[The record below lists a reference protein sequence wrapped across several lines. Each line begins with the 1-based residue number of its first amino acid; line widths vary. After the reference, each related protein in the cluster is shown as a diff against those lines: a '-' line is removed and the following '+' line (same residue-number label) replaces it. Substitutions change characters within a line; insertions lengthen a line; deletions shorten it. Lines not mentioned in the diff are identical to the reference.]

1 MLIRDLFVKS
11 IDRPINGVIKADQ
24 RDAESIWQELDE
36 YVVTKQIAEYFRRFF
51 DAYLAAADNPRDPV
65 LTARMGVWVSGFFGS
80 GKSHFIKIL
89 SYLLEN
95 LEAQDPSTG
104 ASRRAATFFDEHK
117 VKDPLLLA
125 DIQRATRG
133 SADVILFNIDAKA
146 DSKSDRDVILQ
157 VFLRVFNEKLG
168 YSGDA
173 PHIAGMERQLVAEGS
188 YDTFL
193 REFERLKGAAWQTE
207 RDAVD
212 FHRDEVVEALAVAR
226 TMTPASAA
234 AWFDNARDGYKINI
248 ESFARLLRDYL
259 DTRPP
264 GHRIVFLVDEVGQFI
279 GDNTQLMLTMQTIT
293 EQLGTL
299 CGGRAWVIVTSQED
313 IDAALGDT
321 NKSKSQDFSKIQ
333 GRFHTRLSLASSN
346 TDEVIGERLL
356 AKTEA
361 AHQRL
366 RGVFERQGDIIN
378 NQLSFVGTS
387 VNLRGYRDA
396 AEFVACYPFAP
407 YQFTLLQKVFESIR
421 RVGATGKHLSRGERS
436 LLDAFQSATRF
447 NASRG
452 TEALV
457 PLYDFYPSIESFLDT
472 SVKRAIDQAAEND
485 ALSLP
490 GDLQLLKALFLI
502 RYVAEV
508 VKPNVD
514 NLATLCLDQI
524 DADKLA
530 LRRRIQDSLERLEAQ
545 RLVSRNGDQWF
556 FLTNEERDVAREIG
570 HVDVTAAE
578 KSQLLSELLFDE
590 ILDGQ
595 TKVRHRDTRGDYEF
609 NRVLDGRPFRQA
621 HHELTLEVLSPLG
634 DDYEASSDARCVLRS
649 AEGQGRAL
657 IRMEEGA
664 RLDVELTL
672 YLQIEKYVDSPRSA
686 NATPSLRK
694 IMGERKDENRERRAR
709 LADQI
714 GRQLVAGTF
723 YAKGQQVQ
731 SKAQAASTLLD
742 ELLNYLVTNTF
753 HKLRLLKQRQPDP
766 LAEIRAVLAA
776 DDLAQRS
783 LALGGEPGN
792 PLAIAEVREYLQ
804 LTARDK
810 RVLLSDVVERHAGI
824 PYGWKPE
831 WETVL
836 IVARLFMAGELKL
849 LLDGGELE
857 ARHAAEP
864 LTKMARLR
872 QISLQLRKQ
881 ADAGSLK
888 RAREL
893 HKELF
898 QAMARDDEDGLV
910 ADWRAR
916 LAEWEQALR
925 GHASIAAQKH
935 YPGRERIAALST
947 RLAGQKQIRDGYEY
961 LQALLRERDAWLDAG
976 EDYADLHAFYERQVP
991 TWRRMLEALQG
1002 FDANREA
1009 LAKDAK
1015 AGAALGELE
1024 RIRDNVQPWSQVNRI
1039 EPLLAT
1045 LQAVN
1050 DELAGAR
1057 REIALGSIDLK
1068 LQEVLQALEQAHA
1081 GAELRNRAL
1090 QRLQA
1095 LKTGVAGL
1103 SNIPR
1108 ILYLQEEALEAMDAA
1123 MGIIREAVAAQ
1134 ASAVLAREQAEA
1146 REAAMAP
1153 KPGQHVASPG
1163 DQSQALKTQDAP
1175 ARTVPQPAGP
1185 RPSQTVHAAH
1195 LSPKSYLETEAEVEA
1210 YLDSLRRKLL
1220 GIVRAGQRV
1229 RIQ

>member
-1 MLIRDLFVKS
+1 MLIRDLFAKS

-51 DAYLAAADNPRDPV
+51 DAYLAAADNPRDPT
-65 LTARMGVWVSGFFGS
+65 LAARMGVWVSGFFGS

-95 LEAQDPSTG
+95 LEAHDPAG
-104 ASRRAATFFDEHK
+104 RGVRRAADFFDERK
-117 VKDPLLLA
+117 IKDPMLLA

-168 YSGDA
+168 YSGEA
-173 PHIAGMERQLVAEGS
+173 PHIADMERHLVA
-188 YDTFL
+188 
-193 REFERLKGAAWQTE
+193 KGAYEVFQEAFHAHNGSTWRDE

-212 FHRDEVVEALAVAR
+212 FLRDDVIHALSVALK
-226 TMTPASAA
+226 MTPESAG
-234 AWFDNARDGYKINI
+234 AWFDNARDSHRVNI
-248 ESFARLLRDYL
+248 EGFAKLLREYL
-259 DTRPP
+259 DGCPP
-264 GHRIVFLVDEVGQFI
+264 GHRIIFLVDEVGQFI

-313 IDAALGDT
+313 IDAALGDA

-356 AKTEA
+356 AKTEP
-361 AHQRL
+361 AHQLL

-378 NQLSFVGTS
+378 NQLSFVGTT
-387 VNLRGYRDA
+387 VTLRGYRDA
-396 AEFVACYPFAP
+396 AEFVAYYPFAP
-407 YQFTLLQKVFESIR
+407 YQFALLQKIFESIR

-436 LLDAFQSATRF
+436 LLDAFQSATRG
-447 NASRG
+447 NAGRG
-452 TEALV
+452 TDALV
-457 PLYDFYPSIESFLDT
+457 PLHDFYPSIESFLDT
-472 SVKRAIDQAAEND
+472 SVKRAIDQAGDNE

-502 RYVAEV
+502 RYVSEV

-514 NLATLCLDQI
+514 NLATLSLDQI

-530 LRRRIQDSLERLEAQ
+530 LKRRIQESLERLEAQ

-570 HVDVTAAE
+570 HLDVSALE

-590 ILDGQ
+590 VLDGQ
-595 TKVRHRDTRGDYEF
+595 TKVRHRETKGDYEF
-609 NRVLDGRPFRQA
+609 NRVLDGRPYRQA
-621 HHELTLEVLSPLG
+621 HHELTLELLSPLG

-649 AEGQGRAL
+649 AEGHGRAL

-672 YLQIEKYVDSPRSA
+672 YLQIEKYVDGPRAA

-694 IMGERKDENRERRAR
+694 IMAERKEENRERRAR
-709 LADQI
+709 LVDQI
-714 GRQLVAGTF
+714 GRQLVTGSF

-731 SKAQAASTLLD
+731 SKAQAPSTLLD
-742 ELLNYLVTNTF
+742 ELLNYLVTNTY
-753 HKLRLLKQRQPDP
+753 HKLRLLKVRQADAP
-766 LAEIRAVLAA
+766 AEIRALLAA

-783 LALGGEPGN
+783 LALGGEGGN
-792 PLAIAEVREYLQ
+792 PQAIAEVREYLQ

-810 RVLLSDVVERHAGI
+810 RVLLSDLVERFAGI
-824 PYGWKPE
+824 PFGWKPE

-836 IVARLFMAGELKL
+836 IVARLFMAGEIKL
-849 LLDGGELE
+849 LLDGGELD
-857 ARHAAEP
+857 ARNAAEP

-872 QISLQLRKQ
+872 QVSVQLRKQ

-888 RAREL
+888 RARDL
-893 HKELF
+893 FKELF
-898 QAMARDDEDGLV
+898 QAMACDGEDGLV
-910 ADWRAR
+910 GDWRAR

-925 GHASIAAQKH
+925 GHASVATQKH
-935 YPGRERIAALST
+935 YPGRDRIAEMST

-1015 AGAALGELE
+1015 AGAALSELE
-1024 RIRDNVQPWSQVNRI
+1024 RIRDNAQPYGQVNRI

-1057 REIALGSIDLK
+1057 RESALRSIDEK
-1068 LQEVLQALEQAHA
+1068 LQEVQQALDEAHA
-1081 GAELRNRAL
+1081 GADLRNRAL
-1090 QRLQA
+1090 QRLQT

-1108 ILYLQEEALEAMDAA
+1108 ILYLQTEALEAMDAA

-1134 ASAVLAREQAEA
+1134 AAAALAREQAEA
-1146 REAAMAP
+1146 RKAAVA

-1163 DQSQALKTQDAP
+1163 DQAQAIHTQDTP
-1175 ARTVPQPAGP
+1175 RREPPRPAGP
-1185 RPSQTVHAAH
+1185 KPSQTVHAAH
-1195 LSPKSYLETEAEVEA
+1195 LSPKTYLETEAEIDT
-1210 YLDSLRRKLL
+1210 YLDRLRRKLL
-1220 GIVRAGQRV
+1220 DVVQSGQRV